1 MYNKFVSTILGA
13 CYSIQNQRKFSL
25 HNEISYPDHPHPID
39 RRRVAKKKTH
49 FCKRGQDC
57 GFIYIDIMEHA
68 GGILGNNVI
77 FGRNDSLI
85 VGLPY
90 AWMGSDIE
98 VIKKSFS
105 NDLGKEKWEGGRL
118 RERMI
123 GTIGKINL
131 VSQQSNKEA
140 KLIVPQPKERND
152 VAKEGGA
159 IWGGISKDPREP
171 EERGT
176 SQYSTELNPVK
187 NFYTGT
193 SISKGVIYT
202 ILIS

>member
-1 MYNKFVSTILGA
+1 
-13 CYSIQNQRKFSL
+13 
-25 HNEISYPDHPHPID
+25 
-39 RRRVAKKKTH
+39 
-49 FCKRGQDC
+49 
-57 GFIYIDIMEHA
+57 MEHA
-68 GGILGNNVI
+68 GGVLGNKVI

-105 NDLGKEKWEGGRL
+105 NDFGKEKWEAGKR

-123 GTIGKINL
+123 GTIGKINPI
-131 VSQQSNKEA
+131 SQKSNEET
-140 KLIVPQPKERND
+140 KLIVPQPQKLNR
-152 VAKEGGA
+152 VAKEGGS
-159 IWGGISKDPREP
+159 IWGGISKEP
-171 EERGT
+171 TQPGERGT

-193 SISKGVIYT
+193 SIAKGMIHT

>member
-1 MYNKFVSTILGA
+1 MIILGA

-25 HNEISYPDHPHPID
+25 HNDISYPDHPHP
-39 RRRVAKKKTH
+39 RRVAKKKTH

-57 GFIYIDIMEHA
+57 GFIYFDVMEHA
-68 GGILGNNVI
+68 GGVLGNNAI

-105 NDLGKEKWEGGRL
+105 TDSGKEKWEGGRY

-123 GTIGKINL
+123 GTIGKVNL
-131 VSQQSNKEA
+131 VSQQPNVDP
-140 KLIVPQPKERND
+140 KLIVPQPQEHNE
-152 VAKEGGA
+152 VTKEGGA
-159 IWGGISKDPREP
+159 IWGGIFKEPTKP

-176 SQYSTELNPVK
+176 SQYSTESNPVK

-193 SISKGVIYT
+193 SIAKGMKLM
-202 ILIS
+202 ILVS

>member
-1 MYNKFVSTILGA
+1 MKGRNFAKFFLYQTA
-13 CYSIQNQRKFSL
+13 E
-25 HNEISYPDHPHPID
+25 NEISYPDHPYPID
-39 RRRVAKKKTH
+39 RSVAEEKKP
-49 FCKRGQDC
+49 FCRRGQTC
-57 GFIYIDIMEHA
+57 GLIYFDIMEHA
-68 GGILGNNVI
+68 GGVLGNNVI
-77 FGRNDSLI
+77 FGMNDSLI

-105 NDLGKEKWEGGRL
+105 NDFGKEKWEGGSK

-131 VSQQSNKEA
+131 VHQQSNEETN
-140 KLIVPQPKERND
+140 LIVPQPQKHNK

-159 IWGGISKDPREP
+159 IWGGIFREPREA

-176 SQYSTELNPVK
+176 SQYSTESNPVK

-193 SISKGVIYT
+193 SIAKGMMFI